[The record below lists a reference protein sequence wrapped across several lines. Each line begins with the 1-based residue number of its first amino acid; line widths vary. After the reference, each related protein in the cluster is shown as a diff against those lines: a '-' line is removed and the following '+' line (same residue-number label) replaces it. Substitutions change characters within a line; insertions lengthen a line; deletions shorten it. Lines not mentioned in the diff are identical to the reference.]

1 MTTLPNVSG
10 KYGAPMGRSDSY
22 PDDRNAAIALEI
34 ERLIWVDGDYDQ
46 GGCYW
51 GHVEGDYIWRFT
63 GSDGEN
69 RVEVFIRART
79 ETEALAKLGE
89 DLPNAVVQCNGLED
103 MFAGYVRAAL
113 WSSTD
118 DAGCPMDDSHDESDL
133 SPGTVAKMRYDCA
146 KFLAANRELLN
157 GEYSQAGHDFWLTRN
172 HHGCGFWDGDWEEHG
187 DALTDAAHEFGES
200 DLYVGD
206 DGKIHQ
212 S

>member
-1 MTTLPNVSG
+1 MTTLPNVSS

-79 ETEALAKLGE
+79 EAEALAKLGE

-103 MFAGYVRAAL
+103 MFAGYVRAAR
-113 WSSTD
+113 
-118 DAGCPMDDSHDESDL
+118 
-133 SPGTVAKMRYDCA
+133 SPRPK
-146 KFLAANRELLN
+146 NR
-157 GEYSQAGHDFWLTRN
+157 
-172 HHGCGFWDGDWEEHG
+172 
-187 DALTDAAHEFGES
+187 
-200 DLYVGD
+200 
-206 DGKIHQ
+206 
-212 S
+212 